1 MILCVQ
7 YSIRK
12 LKEYCDTGY
21 DTTALKGSD
30 VLIQKVFP
38 T

>member
-7 YSIRK
+7 YSIVK
-12 LKEYCDTGY
+12 LKEYCDAGY
-21 DTTALKGSD
+21 DTTALKGND
-30 VLIQKVFP
+30 ILIQKVFL